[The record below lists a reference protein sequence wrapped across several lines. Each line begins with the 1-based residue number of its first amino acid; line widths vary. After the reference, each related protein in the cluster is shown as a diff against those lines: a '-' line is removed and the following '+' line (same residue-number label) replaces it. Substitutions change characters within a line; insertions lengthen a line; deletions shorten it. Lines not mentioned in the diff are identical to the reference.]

1 MSPVE
6 SMAAGKPVLGVNDGG
21 LKESIINKKTGL
33 LIDAEAKIEDIVS
46 GIEFLTPK
54 KCLEMKKDCEKR
66 AKDFSLK
73 EFEKKLKEYIR

>member
-21 LKESIINKKTGL
+21 LKESIINRKTGL
-33 LIDAEAKIEDIVS
+33 LIDKEARIEDIVS

-54 KCLEMKKDCEKR
+54 KSLEMRKDCEKR
-66 AKDFSLK
+66 ARDFSFK
-73 EFEKKLKEYIR
+73 EFEKKLIKHIK